1 MYIERA
7 HLEDNEEY
15 LPIMEQS
22 TLKANRR
29 DRQGKKAVRRERAAG
44 VMPAI
49 IYGHGEAPETI
60 AFNAHDVLLEL
71 QHGTRVLNVEVE
83 GKKSQYLLKEV
94 QYDHL
99 GTHPI
104 HLDLMRVDLTEKV
117 RVKVGIELKG
127 TPKGIADGG
136 VLDHP
141 VNQIE
146 VECLVTDIPDVLHPS
161 VKHLGVG
168 DVLLAKDL
176 VLPPRVTLITDP
188 DERIAA
194 VRVLVEQVA
203 APAAEGAEP
212 VQPEVITRGKVEDA
226 EEAEA

>member
-1 MYIERA
+1 
-7 HLEDNEEY
+7 
-15 LPIMEQS
+15 MEAT

-29 DRQGKKAVRRERAAG
+29 DERGKKRNRRQRAAG

-49 IYGHGEAPETI
+49 IYGHGEAPESI
-60 AFNAHDVLLEL
+60 AFEAHDVLLEL
-71 QHGTRVLNVEVE
+71 QHGARVLNVEVE
-83 GKKSQYLLKEV
+83 GKTGQYLLKEV

-99 GTHPI
+99 GTHPV

-127 TPKGIADGG
+127 TPKGIAEGG

-141 VNQIE
+141 VAQIE
-146 VECLVTDIPDVLHPS
+146 VECLVTDIPETLHPS

-176 VLPPRVTLITDP
+176 ELPPRVTLVTDP
-188 DERIAA
+188 NERIAA
-194 VRVLVEQVA
+194 VRVLAEQAV
-203 APAAEGAEP
+203 APAVEGAEA
-212 VQPEVITRGKVEDA
+212 VQPEVISRGKIEET
-226 EEAEA
+226 EEAES